1 MSCENIFDKLSE
13 YGGSKKAKTLPI
25 TALEAK
31 EAFAF
36 LMSHD
41 RYCTTELPEY
51 FDFNGCW
58 VCRNCYWSEESDEVV
73 ASGVCPESLHDVNL
87 DVITNKDGKYGV
99 RPLTLANP
107 FLYYMLARDI
117 CSEQSWPNVQEC
129 FKAFASEHFEA
140 CAIPMVKVEDK
151 PNRSR
156 VLHQFSIGGTRWS
169 SSRWN
174 CRFNI
179 GICL

>member
-51 FDFNGCW
+51 FDFNG
-58 VCRNCYWSEESDEVV
+58 VLEYAATAIGVKNLDEVV

-87 DVITNKDGKYGV
+87 DVITNKYGKYGDRKSV
-99 RPLTLANP
+99 
-107 FLYYMLARDI
+107 
-117 CSEQSWPNVQEC
+117 V
-129 FKAFASEHFEA
+129 
-140 CAIPMVKVEDK
+140 
-151 PNRSR
+151 
-156 VLHQFSIGGTRWS
+156 
-169 SSRWN
+169 
-174 CRFNI
+174 
-179 GICL
+179 